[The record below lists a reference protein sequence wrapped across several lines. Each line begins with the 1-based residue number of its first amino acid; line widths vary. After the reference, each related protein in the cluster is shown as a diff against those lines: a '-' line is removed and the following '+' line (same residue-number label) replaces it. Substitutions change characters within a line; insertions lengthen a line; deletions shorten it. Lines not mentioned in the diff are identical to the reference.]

1 MGFVDPA
8 VAIVIAF
15 ALLIILLFKRV
26 NLEIIL
32 NVTAIVLALLAL
44 DWASIPRV
52 IYEASVDPG
61 TVSVVVATFGIMW
74 LSQLYKETGAVNKL
88 SESISRIVKN
98 PKIVL
103 TAVPAVI
110 GLLPVAGGALMSA
123 PLVDIEAEKLKL
135 KPQRR
140 TYINLW
146 FRHTIYPVYPLGPTL
161 IVTAILSGVAI
172 PLIILHQIP
181 VVLVMVIA
189 GYIVSFWKIK
199 KPKEEKI
206 KDEKALGSNLK
217 DFAVSFSPI
226 LATIVFAIALN
237 ITGGELFQK
246 GRDVVAASFAG
257 LAILIAISKMKFST
271 FIKPFKSWGIYS
283 ITLATYGAFLLR
295 AVIITPEV
303 RQVFSAMA
311 TNSGDIGSTIF
322 LMALPAV
329 LGILTGSPLSGVAI
343 GLPILG
349 GAPPIPADITVFVY
363 ISAFLGYTIAPT
375 HLCFTFTADYF
386 RCPLSKVYKYIVP
399 SFIVTFLTAI
409 LMYFIT

>member
-1 MGFVDPA
+1 
-8 VAIVIAF
+8 
-15 ALLIILLFKRV
+15 
-26 NLEIIL
+26 
-32 NVTAIVLALLAL
+32 
-44 DWASIPRV
+44 
-52 IYEASVDPG
+52 
-61 TVSVVVATFGIMW
+61 
-74 LSQLYKETGAVNKL
+74 
-88 SESISRIVKN
+88 
-98 PKIVL
+98 
-103 TAVPAVI
+103 
-110 GLLPVAGGALMSA
+110 
-123 PLVDIEAEKLKL
+123 
-135 KPQRR
+135 
-140 TYINLW
+140 
-146 FRHTIYPVYPLGPTL
+146 
-161 IVTAILSGVAI
+161 
-172 PLIILHQIP
+172 
-181 VVLVMVIA
+181 
-189 GYIVSFWKIK
+189 
-199 KPKEEKI
+199 
-206 KDEKALGSNLK
+206 
-217 DFAVSFSPI
+217 
-226 LATIVFAIALN
+226 
-237 ITGGELFQK
+237 
-246 GRDVVAASFAG
+246 
-257 LAILIAISKMKFST
+257 SKMKFST